1 MTNNRGL
8 FEERRIMKS
17 KIVIAIL
24 AVIIVVFSAG
34 YLTAKKVFDKPPTRE
49 IVVGYDNKEHE
60 GQIDFKK
67 IITDKDDSGSID
79 DILLIY
85 INDLKTIVDGNVNKE
100 HPDVYIIFNNG
111 PNLSAGRIYSKVW
124 FTNDGAVIENSGKYS
139 SLTLNVAEYLKKL
152 IDYKKN

>member
-1 MTNNRGL
+1 
-8 FEERRIMKS
+8 MKS

-24 AVIIVVFSAG
+24 AVIIIVFSAG

-67 IITDKDDSGSID
+67 IITDKDDSESID
-79 DILLIY
+79 NILMTYIY
-85 INDLKTIVDGNVNKE
+85 GLKTIEDGNVNKE
-100 HPDVYIIFNNG
+100 HPDVHIMFITG
-111 PNLSAGRIYSKVW
+111 PNLSGRTIDSKVW
-124 FTNDGAVIENSGKYS
+124 FTNDGAVIEDNGKYS
-139 SLTLNVAEYLKKL
+139 SLTKEDAEYLKKL